1 MEEENEQKKVMLLKD
16 SEDVEYI
23 LDFKEENN
31 KIHFK
36 IVENKL
42 YAPFTFEGSFTMED
56 FIKRS
61 SAFKSCNDLKT
72 VIHHLNN
79 LFNQKKIALNN
90 VGLEKERYLVFT
102 IYDISEEKDTEDF
115 GITLLMTEEKDK
127 ALEDLCH
134 IQNSQLEL
142 LKKIKTFLEKNSANE
157 SPFKKSINAIFDE
170 CESKIFIN

>member
-1 MEEENEQKKVMLLKD
+1 MENKDKKMLLRD
-16 SEDVEYI
+16 SDDVEYI
-23 LDFKEENN
+23 LDFKVESD

-42 YAPFTFEGSFTMED
+42 YAPFTFEGSFSMED
-56 FIKRS
+56 FRERS
-61 SAFKSCNDLKT
+61 SAFNSCDNLNEI
-72 VIHHLNN
+72 IHHLNN
-79 LFNQKKIALNN
+79 LYKNKKIALNN
-90 VGLEKERYLVFT
+90 LGLETERTLVFT
-102 IYDISEEKDTEDF
+102 IWDISEEKDTEDF

>member
-1 MEEENEQKKVMLLKD
+1 MENKDKKMLLRD
-16 SEDVEYI
+16 SDDVEYI
-23 LDFKEENN
+23 LDFKVESD

-42 YAPFTFEGSFTMED
+42 YAPFTFEGSFSMED
-56 FIKRS
+56 FRERS
-61 SAFKSCNDLKT
+61 SAFNSCDNLNEI
-72 VIHHLNN
+72 IHHLNN
-79 LFNQKKIALNN
+79 LYKNKKIALNN
-90 VGLEKERYLVFT
+90 LGLETERNLVFT
-102 IYDISEEKDTEDF
+102 IWDISEEKDTEDF

-142 LKKIKTFLEKNSANE
+142 LKKIKTLLEKNSANE